1 VITTGLNSGDSL
13 SASFLDMCRSN
24 VKSCL
29 AADAWLSYYPNV
41 HIAAHLTHVIVVL
54 MSSLLDQTCM
64 ILTVTWPLLS
74 VYIAVLHA
82 AVCVEQ
88 KFHDG
93 GCSTF
98 A

>member
-1 VITTGLNSGDSL
+1 MITTGLNSGDSL

-24 VKSCL
+24 VKCL

-93 GCSTF
+93 GRSTF